1 MERMATAVIEVRD
14 GNVTNYPNDYASYLY
29 RVTKEV
35 AESGRGRAKTAKAAA
50 VPETEEAKAARKA
63 RNRKLFDLKNQ
74 LQSLERQM
82 AKYSEK
88 KAATEAQLSG
98 NISAQEA
105 DRLKAEHISLVEKLS
120 GIEEKWFALQ
130 QEQEKLEKSAETAP

>member
-1 MERMATAVIEVRD
+1 M
-14 GNVTNYPNDYASYLY
+14 
-29 RVTKEV
+29 
-35 AESGRGRAKTAKAAA
+35 A

-63 RNRKLFDLKNQ
+63 RNRRLFELKNQ

-88 KAATEAQLSG
+88 KAAIEAQLHG
-98 NISAQEA
+98 NPTAQES
-105 DRLKAEHISLVEKLS
+105 DRLKEEHIAVVDKLS

-130 QEQEKLEKSAETAP
+130 QDQEKLEKSAE